1 MKFLNK
7 TIIIKSTILSS
18 VIVSAS
24 CTSIDTSKIAPGYKD
39 TYLAMRNAI
48 IGYPDTSIPAEVI
61 NEIPY
66 ASMLIKIGKGPTG
79 LIILESK
86 LGERYTWL
94 SADEIYLVI
103 ENGKIIKTSGFKN
116 NLIDTFQYSL
126 PFSEIIKGEIT
137 QLQDF
142 YSYDEPPLKNLS
154 IDFKYK
160 VLDKESIQILNIN
173 KDLLLVE
180 EHGYNNELGWKFKNT
195 YWLDEDLVV
204 WKSIQNV
211 SPKLPPINYTLTK
224 KPSI

>member
-1 MKFLNK
+1 
-7 TIIIKSTILSS
+7 
-18 VIVSAS
+18 
-24 CTSIDTSKIAPGYKD
+24 
-39 TYLAMRNAI
+39 MRNAI

>member
-24 CTSIDTSKIAPGYKD
+24 CASIDTSKIAPGYKD